1 MRGALLLNWPE
12 STSNCPGLVPLYSI
26 VNIDNIDNINIVNI
40 DNISIVNTVSW
51 KLWDTRIF
59 EIQEYFEIPE
69 YLEILVHPRTLS
81 KLWKAPKLSKVS
93 DEEATD
99 EEATVEVATDED
111 CNILP
116 MTGLN
121 AFVYT
126 GLNAQK
132 L

>member
-12 STSNCPGLVPLYSI
+12 STSNCPGVVPLYSI

-59 EIQEYFEIPE
+59 EIQEYFENLE

-81 KLWKAPKLSKVS
+81 KLWKAPKLS

-99 EEATVEVATDED
+99 ED
-111 CNILP
+111 CHILP

-132 L
+132 V